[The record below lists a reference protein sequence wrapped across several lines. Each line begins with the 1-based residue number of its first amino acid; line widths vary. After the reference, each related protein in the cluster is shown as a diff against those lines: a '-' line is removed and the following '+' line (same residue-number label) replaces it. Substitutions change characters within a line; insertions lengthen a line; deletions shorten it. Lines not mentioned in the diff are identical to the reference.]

1 MIDYMGTHISDPDV
15 RTVLDCIRRI
25 VRALRLFD
33 REAEK
38 LAGLSGAQLFVL
50 RNLGSATL
58 SVNELAERTH
68 TDQSSVSVVAEKL
81 VRNGLVKRSRAAGDL
96 RRAELQMTDQGRKV
110 LRSSPAAAQ
119 ERMIAGLKGLSSKE
133 RKLLA
138 QLLVELI
145 HKMGIEG
152 ETPGLFFEEKTSA
165 KKIVRKG
172 KLS

>member
-1 MIDYMGTHISDPDV
+1 MRI
-15 RTVLDCIRRI
+15 VLDCVRRI

-50 RNLGSATL
+50 RNLGAATL

-81 VRNGLVKRSRAAGDL
+81 VQRGLVKRSRAAGDL
-96 RRAELQMTDQGRKV
+96 RRAQLQMTERGRKV
-110 LRSSPAAAQ
+110 LNSSPAAAQ
-119 ERMIAGLKGLSSKE
+119 ERMISGLKGLSSRE
-133 RKLLA
+133 RKMLA
-138 QLLVELI
+138 GLLVELI

-152 ETPGLFFEEKTSA
+152 ETPGLFFEDKAPARKNT
-165 KKIVRKG
+165 RKG
-172 KLS
+172 K

>member
-1 MIDYMGTHISDPDV
+1 V
-15 RTVLDCIRRI
+15 RIVLDCIRQI

-50 RNLGSATL
+50 RNLGGATL
-58 SVNELAERTH
+58 SVKDLAERTH

-81 VRNGLVKRSRAAGDL
+81 VQQGLINRSRAAGDL
-96 RRAELQMTDQGRKV
+96 RRAELQMTEKGRKV

-119 ERMIAGLKGLSSKE
+119 ERMIAGLRGLSPKE
-133 RKLLA
+133 RKMLA
-138 QLLVELI
+138 ELLVELI

-152 ETPGLFFEEKTSA
+152 ETPGLFFEDKASGR
-165 KKIVRKG
+165 KNGRKG
-172 KLS
+172 QRSE